1 MEYHRFGLLR
11 PPWIDQEGHRTDP
24 ILHPKGAM
32 MNLPGLRNLLL
43 FAASAALAATAYAQN
58 GFELHSTAFE
68 NNGTPPLSMILNN
81 QSNGVNTCT
90 ASGAAGG
97 DLSPELYWTGAPAQA
112 RSFVVV
118 LFDTTASFT
127 HWGMYNISGNA
138 YGLPQN
144 AGVAGS
150 RYGTQI
156 ENDFGLGQ
164 QYDGPC
170 PPANVAPDIHHYV
183 FTVYAL
189 STTLT
194 LPGST
199 NFPSNAETLY
209 QALIAA
215 GERGQIL
222 GQASLTALY
231 SSTPG
236 TGHTD

>member
-1 MEYHRFGLLR
+1 
-11 PPWIDQEGHRTDP
+11 
-24 ILHPKGAM
+24 
-32 MNLPGLRNLLL
+32 MNLARRTMRL
-43 FAASAALAATAYAQN
+43 FAAGTLLAATANAQN
-58 GFELHSTAFE
+58 GFQLHSATFQ
-68 NNGTPPLSMILNN
+68 NDGTPPLSMILNN

-97 DLSPELYWTGAPAQA
+97 DQSPELFWTGAPWGT

-118 LFDTTASFT
+118 LYDTTAAFT
-127 HWGMYNISGNA
+127 HWGIYNISANLNQ
-138 YGLPQN
+138 LPQN

-150 RYGTQI
+150 SWGSEI

-164 QYDGPC
+164 EYDGPC
-170 PPANVAPDIHHYV
+170 PPANYAPDIHNYV

-189 STTLT
+189 STTLN
-194 LPGST
+194 LPAST
-199 NFPSNAETLY
+199 NFPANAETLY
-209 QALIAA
+209 HALIAA
-215 GERGQIL
+215 GQNGQIL

>member
-1 MEYHRFGLLR
+1 MSLAR
-11 PPWIDQEGHRTDP
+11 RT
-24 ILHPKGAM
+24 M
-32 MNLPGLRNLLL
+32 L
-43 FAASAALAATAYAQN
+43 FAAGALLAATAYAQD
-58 GFELHSTAFE
+58 GFQLRSTAFQ
-68 NNGTPPLSMILNN
+68 NDGTPPLSMIFNN

-97 DLSPELYWTGAPAQA
+97 DQSPQLFWTGAPFGT

-118 LFDTTASFT
+118 LYDTTAAFT
-127 HWGMYNISGNA
+127 HWGIYNISGNVNQ
-138 YGLPQN
+138 LPQN

-150 RYGTQI
+150 SYGSEI

-164 QYDGPC
+164 EYDGPC
-170 PPANVAPDIHHYV
+170 PPANLAPDIHNYV

-189 STTLT
+189 STTLN
-194 LPGST
+194 LPAST
-199 NFPSNAETLY
+199 NFPANGETLY
-209 QALIAA
+209 HALIAA